1 MKREEGLLLEKRSL
15 AELKQRLESEQSS
28 VKHEHE
34 EVKSK
39 LIELD
44 HTGEQIKKEKER
56 LAQIYFDLHAL
67 DGKSTGRLQQLQR
80 SVTNLRQQE
89 EQMSEVNQ
97 QIKFVLRNRR
107 IPDIRSDQQRCQSLE
122 FSQATFSS
130 KKFDSRCVG
139 ARIVALIQSSW
150 KGTDMLYLSHTSCPV
165 STFSSWCL
173 DAFFIGPFFP
183 KQMG

>member
-1 MKREEGLLLEKRSL
+1 MAAEQLARLEKREEDLMKREEGMLLEKRSL
-15 AELKQRLESEQSS
+15 AELKQRLESEQST

-56 LAQIYFDLHAL
+56 LSQIYFDLHAL

-97 QIKFVLRNRR
+97 QIKFSQGFVFFEKFRFAFHRCKNNCTYSVVINRHGHAL
-107 IPDIRSDQQRCQSLE
+107 SLTY
-122 FSQATFSS
+122 FMP
-130 KKFDSRCVG
+130 CVD
-139 ARIVALIQSSW
+139 VFQLV
-150 KGTDMLYLSHTSCPV
+150 P
-165 STFSSWCL
+165 
-173 DAFFIGPFFP
+173 
-183 KQMG
+183 